1 MLDLILRGG
10 RVIDPG
16 QHIDGIFDVGF
27 FEGRVSGI
35 APRIDQPAKIVESVD
50 GLIVCPGL
58 IDMHTHVY
66 WGATSISVDGA
77 AVAAASGTTTMV
89 DAGSAGAANF
99 PGFRKFII
107 ENSPVNIIAFLN
119 ISFPGIFAYSAPV
132 MVGECCD
139 MRLLSPREC
148 LRVIGEN
155 RDLIAGVKVRVG
167 RVASGDSGLMPLQLA
182 LEVANEA
189 GVPVMAHIDDPP
201 PSRKDV
207 LALLRPGDILTHCFK
222 PFPNSLLRSDGE
234 IWEEVLIARER
245 GVIFDLGHGGASFGF
260 DVARGMLN
268 KGFVPDV
275 ISSDVH
281 VLNVKGPVFDLLT
294 TLSKFYCL
302 GLDLNKLLRAATTEP
317 ARALR
322 RPELGIL
329 KGGAIGDATV
339 FSIEQG
345 RFDYFDCFGQRL
357 EGSSR
362 LVAKATVRAG
372 QWRPCALSR

>member
-16 QHIDGIFDVGF
+16 LEIDGIFDVGF
-27 FEGRVSGI
+27 SNGRVASVT
-35 APRIDQPAKIVESVD
+35 PRIDQPAKVVEDVGGYIVS
-50 GLIVCPGL
+50 PGL

-66 WGATSISVDGA
+66 WGATSISVDA
-77 AVAAASGTTTMV
+77 TEVARNCGTTTMV

-99 PGFRKFII
+99 HGFRKFVI
-107 ENSPVNIIAFLN
+107 ESSPVNIIAFLN

-139 MRLLSPREC
+139 LRLLSPREC
-148 LRVIGEN
+148 LRVLREN

-167 RVASGDSGLMPLQLA
+167 RVASGDSGIVPLQLA
-182 LEVANEA
+182 LEVAGEA

-207 LALLRPGDILTHCFK
+207 LELLRPGDILTHCYK

-234 IWEEVLIARER
+234 IWEEAQVARAR
-245 GVIFDLGHGGASFGF
+245 GVFFDLGHGGASFGF
-260 DVARGMLN
+260 DVARGMLE
-268 KGFVPDV
+268 KGFIPDM

-281 VLNVKGPVFDLLT
+281 VLNVNGPVFDLLT

-302 GLDLNKLLRAATTEP
+302 GVGVTDLVRAATTNP
-317 ARALR
+317 AKALQ
-322 RPELGIL
+322 RPVLGSL
-329 KGGAIGDATV
+329 RDGAAGDATV
-339 FSIEQG
+339 FSIEEG
-345 RFDYFDCFGQRL
+345 CFDYFDCFGARL
-357 EGSSR
+357 DGRHR
-362 LVAKATVRAG
+362 LIARGTVRAG
-372 QWRPCALSR
+372 QWRPRG